1 MPNETKHEVWEG
13 AGIQMDIRMSL
24 IVGKIVGSGG
34 GQQQVLCLVFHLT
47 YFQLLLFSSWC
58 LILKD
63 LKVRKCRVYFSREGL
78 RKE

>member
-1 MPNETKHEVWEG
+1 MPNETKREVWEG

-34 GQQQVLCLVFHLT
+34 GQPVLYLVFHLT
-47 YFQLLLFSSWC
+47 YFQLLFSSWC